1 MKKEGKK
8 GYMKPKEIQAEIDK
22 LEGKA
27 PFFALKELSE
37 SLEGKSITKEKFDQ
51 IVEAIIERVEQSR
64 IDKKIEGMA
73 GQVTRLSEGFERV
86 EKLVSERPPL
96 EIPKERIVQLDEKVT
111 TISKSLEEN
120 ISSSKEKKEG
130 LNQRLKIIEDRSSG
144 AKESIKGLEK
154 LEKEIK
160 SVSNGFYGLS
170 KDMSVM
176 LGGLDINKI
185 ITGILG
191 EVGE

>member
-8 GYMKPKEIQAEIDK
+8 GYMKPKEVQAEIDK
-22 LEGKA
+22 LEGKV
-27 PFFALKELSE
+27 PFFALKEFRE
-37 SLEGKSITKEKFDQ
+37 SLEGKGITREQFDKIAGAVIEK
-51 IVEAIIERVEQSR
+51 VEQSR
-64 IDKKIEGMA
+64 IDKKIGGMA
-73 GQVTRLSEGFERV
+73 DQVTRLTEGVEKI

-96 EIPKERIVQLDEKVT
+96 EIPKERIMQLDEKVT

-120 ISSSKEKKEG
+120 ISGIEGKREG
-130 LNQRLKIIEDRSSG
+130 LNQRLKVIEDRSSE

-154 LEKEIK
+154 LEEEIK
-160 SVSNGFYGLS
+160 LVSNGFYGLS
-170 KDMSVM
+170 KDMSVI

-191 EVGE
+191 EVEE